1 MLCKLYLN
9 EAGKNGL
16 KEKSISRNKEGYLL
30 MKREAVQR
38 EGITAIDIYVPDN
51 RASAEWSPKLEYLKD
66 LISKLLLWYAKEY
79 EENELP
85 L

>member
-38 EGITAIDIYVPDN
+38 EGITAIDICVPDN
-51 RASAEWSPKLEYLKD
+51 RASAE
-66 LISKLLLWYAKEY
+66 
-79 EENELP
+79 
-85 L
+85 